1 MKRVRAVVVD
11 DERLAR
17 EGLVKLLSKDPDI
30 EVVGMA
36 AAGDQAVSM
45 IQELDPDIVFL
56 DVQIPELDGF
66 GVVSTIGV
74 ENMPVLVFVTAYDH
88 YTLKAFEVHALDYLL
103 KPFDEVRFTQ
113 TLKRAKQQVA
123 NAPAQKPKLRG
134 LMNDPVAQKP
144 IKRLPIK
151 AGGKFVFL
159 DLDEIEYIEAAG
171 NYLCVHAGQ
180 KEYLT
185 RETMASCEV
194 KLQSSDFV
202 RIHRSVIINRGC
214 VRELKPWF
222 TGEYVVILNNGKE
235 LTLSRGY
242 RDRLPLLLAQQ

>member
-1 MKRVRAVVVD
+1 MKRTRVVVID

-17 EGLVKLLSKDPDI
+17 EGLVKLLAKDPEVEVIGTAADGKTAVALI
-30 EVVGMA
+30 EE
-36 AAGDQAVSM
+36 QN
-45 IQELDPDIVFL
+45 PDIVFL

-66 GVVSTIGV
+66 AVVSAIGV
-74 ENMPVLVFVTAYDH
+74 ENMPVLVFVTAYDQ

-103 KPFDEVRFTQ
+103 KPFDEARFTQ

-123 NAPAQKPKLRG
+123 SAAGQKRKLRG

-144 IKRLPIK
+144 LKRLPIK

-159 DLDEIEYIEAAG
+159 DLDEIDYIEAAG

>member
-17 EGLVKLLSKDPDI
+17 EGLVKLLSKDPEI
-30 EVVGMA
+30 EIVGTA
-36 AAGDQAVSM
+36 ADGDQAVTM
-45 IQELDPDIVFL
+45 IRELAPDIVFL
-56 DVQIPELDGF
+56 DVQIPEIDGF
-66 GVVSTIGV
+66 GVVATIGV
-74 ENMPVLVFVTAYDH
+74 ENMPVLIFVTAYDQ

-103 KPFDEVRFTQ
+103 KPFDETRFAQ
-113 TLKRAKQQVA
+113 TLKRAKQQISSA
-123 NAPAQKPKLRG
+123 ATQKPKLRG
-134 LMNDPVAQKP
+134 LMNDPIAQKP
-144 IKRLPIK
+144 LKRLPIK

-159 DLDEIEYIEAAG
+159 DLEEIDYIEAAG

-185 RETMASCEV
+185 RETMASSEV
-194 KLQSSDFV
+194 KLQSSDLV
-202 RIHRSVIINRGC
+202 RIHRSVIINRGR

-242 RDRLPLLLAQQ
+242 RDRLPLLLEQQ

>member
-1 MKRVRAVVVD
+1 MKRTRVVVID

-17 EGLVKLLSKDPDI
+17 EGLVKLLAKDPEVEVIGTAADGKTAVALI
-30 EVVGMA
+30 EE
-36 AAGDQAVSM
+36 QN
-45 IQELDPDIVFL
+45 PDIVFL

-66 GVVSTIGV
+66 AVVSAIGV
-74 ENMPVLVFVTAYDH
+74 ENMPVLVFVTAYDQ

-103 KPFDEVRFTQ
+103 KPFDEARFTQ

-123 NAPAQKPKLRG
+123 SAVGQKRKLRG

-144 IKRLPIK
+144 LKRLPIK

-159 DLDEIEYIEAAG
+159 DLDEIDYIEAAG

>member
-1 MKRVRAVVVD
+1 MKRVRAIVVD

-17 EGLVKLLSKDPDI
+17 EGLEKLLRRDPEV
-30 EVVGMA
+30 EVVGTA
-36 AAGDQAVSM
+36 ADGKTAVALIEEQA
-45 IQELDPDIVFL
+45 PDIVFL

-74 ENMPVLVFVTAYDH
+74 DNMPVLVFVTAYDQ
-88 YTLKAFEVHALDYLL
+88 YTLKAFEVHALDYLM
-103 KPFDEVRFTQ
+103 KPFDEMRFAQ
-113 TLKRAKQQVA
+113 ALKRAKQQVSGMHS
-123 NAPAQKPKLRG
+123 QKTRLRG

-144 IKRLPIK
+144 LKRLPIK

-159 DLDEIEYIEAAG
+159 DLEEIDYIEAAG

-185 RETMASCEV
+185 RETMASCET
-194 KLQSSDFV
+194 KLLSSDFV
-202 RIHRSVIINRGC
+202 RIHRSVIINRGR

>member
-1 MKRVRAVVVD
+1 MKRTRVVVID

-17 EGLVKLLSKDPDI
+17 EGLVKLLAKDPEVEVIGTAADGKTAVALI
-30 EVVGMA
+30 EE
-36 AAGDQAVSM
+36 QN
-45 IQELDPDIVFL
+45 PDIVFL

-66 GVVSTIGV
+66 AVVSAIGV
-74 ENMPVLVFVTAYDH
+74 ENMPVLVFVTAYDQ

-103 KPFDEVRFTQ
+103 KPFDEARFTQ

-123 NAPAQKPKLRG
+123 SAVGQKRKLRG

-144 IKRLPIK
+144 LKRLPIK

-159 DLDEIEYIEAAG
+159 DLDEIDSIEAAG

-222 TGEYVVILNNGKE
+222 TGEYVVILTNGKE